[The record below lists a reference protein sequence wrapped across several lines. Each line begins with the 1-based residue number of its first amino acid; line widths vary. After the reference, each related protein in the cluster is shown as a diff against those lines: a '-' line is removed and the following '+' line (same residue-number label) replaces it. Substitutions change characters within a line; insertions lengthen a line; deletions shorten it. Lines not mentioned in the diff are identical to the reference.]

1 MKVDILLE
9 TSSTMRKKSLVPIQL
24 NPIFIG
30 PNSDHFI
37 VLPCHSVSP
46 LCQSCQ
52 TKPSS
57 SLHNICQSCCMYL
70 SVLTWTYRPLANPT
84 KLKFDQEFDLFWS
97 SNLIKALNVRVH
109 CAFGTLFRVDMCNN
123 RMSWGPVNSSLFCQ
137 WPPCWYCPYYP
148 VARYQFEHQTQLNS
162 NYRFC
167 VGWYPKSPKN

>member
-1 MKVDILLE
+1 MAFHLIILLSDPSLIMSLSCLVTQSAPFVKVAKPNE
-9 TSSTMRKKSLVPIQL
+9 AQVCTIFVKVVAHIYNTFFCKSCYI
-24 NPIFIG
+24 
-30 PNSDHFI
+30 
-37 VLPCHSVSP
+37 
-46 LCQSCQ
+46 
-52 TKPSS
+52 
-57 SLHNICQSCCMYL
+57 YL

-97 SNLIKALNVRVH
+97 SNLIKAPNVRVH